1 MQQSNITFQ
10 NRKLTVDYI
19 TFNLQNGTS
28 QIQKIANI
36 FNADYSF
43 DCYLVKVSGGD
54 KVKVLGMAARGN
66 TKNINRFQT
75 LMKKIYGVDLKY

>member
-1 MQQSNITFQ
+1 MQQNNITFQ
-10 NRKLTVDYI
+10 NQKMIVDYI

-43 DCYLVKVSGGD
+43 DCYLVKVSGD
-54 KVKVLGMAARGN
+54 KVKVLGMADRGN
-66 TKNINRFQT
+66 KKNINSFKN
-75 LMKKIYGVDLKY
+75 LMKKMYGVDLKY

>member
-1 MQQSNITFQ
+1 MVTKEIYKYPYNVKPEDDLKVFLSEIICEQ
-10 NRKLTVDYI
+10 V
-19 TFNLQNGTS
+19 
-28 QIQKIANI
+28 
-36 FNADYSF
+36 
-43 DCYLVKVSGGD
+43 VKVSGGD